1 MLILGRNSSAFWIT
15 DIPALRNW
23 CLCCV
28 ADTAQLCNSLLNSQ
42 CCCCGLELR
51 RGWRWSMTHLF
62 VGGTE
67 YCSPYVCLSVLNWVC
82 QGWVNGGDLNLNTA
96 LVCSLQVSH
105 LWLSWNSRSVSRL
118 YSLAEMNTGSF
129 WGGSVKQVWF
139 FERAQVTVILSAG
152 LDICPG
158 FSWTS
163 WPIFCVLAI
172 CRNIKSTVQLW
183 SPLCH

>member
-1 MLILGRNSSAFWIT
+1 MLILGRNSSPFWIT
-15 DIPALRNW
+15 EIPALRNW

-28 ADTAQLCNSLLNSQ
+28 ADTPQLCNSLLNSR

-51 RGWRWSMTHLF
+51 RWWRLSMTHLF

-67 YCSPYVCLSVLNWVC
+67 CCSPCVCLSVLNWVC
-82 QGWVNGGDLNLNTA
+82 RGWVNGGDLNLYTA

-118 YSLAEMNTGSF
+118 CSLAEMITGGF

-139 FERAQVTVILSAG
+139 FERAQVIVISVSRSRYLP
-152 LDICPG
+152 C
-158 FSWTS
+158 FSWAS

-172 CRNIKSTVQLW
+172 CRNIKSTVQ
-183 SPLCH
+183 SHGNIQG